1 MAFEFHSD
9 AETYYRHQYEHARN
23 YIVPFIENNGFT
35 LKKGLQVLEIG
46 CGEGGVLKAFI
57 EKGCIATGVD
67 LSEYKLEKG
76 KQLMESEIKSGSM
89 RFILQ
94 DIYEVDFEQEMNGR
108 FDLILMKDTI
118 EHIVDQNRIIGYLKS
133 FLKPGGHLYFGFP
146 AWCMPFGG
154 HQQICRSKWLS
165 KLPYTHLLPDFLY
178 KSLIRIAGESKETTE
193 ELLGLVKTGISTH
206 RFETILE
213 KNGYKIVKKT
223 YFLINPIYKYKFGL
237 NPKRL
242 PLPLNAVPGLRDF
255 LTTSAW
261 YLIKPI

>member
-133 FLKPGGHLYFGFP
+133 FLKPGYF
-146 AWCMPFGG
+146 
-154 HQQICRSKWLS
+154 RE
-165 KLPYTHLLPDFLY
+165 T
-178 KSLIRIAGESKETTE
+178 RI
-193 ELLGLVKTGISTH
+193 L
-206 RFETILE
+206 
-213 KNGYKIVKKT
+213 
-223 YFLINPIYKYKFGL
+223 
-237 NPKRL
+237 
-242 PLPLNAVPGLRDF
+242 
-255 LTTSAW
+255 
-261 YLIKPI
+261 